1 MMTLMMLMAVIMMM
15 MMINE
20 KGNPHNIVSS
30 KGKYMI
36 IDCLPIPGYYLLSYI
51 IHLHVGSVQ
60 VSGPPSPLPP
70 PQLKGIVFAPFRS
83 GNGCTL
89 SA

>member
-1 MMTLMMLMAVIMMM
+1 MMMIIMMFMAVIMM

-36 IDCLPIPGYYLLSYI
+36 IDCLPILGYSL
-51 IHLHVGSVQ
+51 
-60 VSGPPSPLPP
+60 
-70 PQLKGIVFAPFRS
+70 
-83 GNGCTL
+83 T
-89 SA
+89 